1 MRRGI
6 IVEKNKKHVT
16 LLTPDGQFLRTKYE
30 QQDYEIGQEVTF
42 PNESRLERK
51 RAGFFDLL
59 RLRPL
64 NVGILSIAAI
74 IVVIFTMMP
83 SFSSQK
89 AYAYMTIDI
98 NPSFEL
104 KLDHNYQVIG
114 VTPLN
119 KDAKQVLANMKNLEK
134 NDMTQVV
141 QEIIDDCDKKGYV
154 NRSKSIYI
162 STVYENKQDHTYKT
176 NVKSKINTI
185 SGEYQKRDYKLETV
199 EGDLETREKAQK
211 AGISTGTYIRNQE
224 LHDKEQEDI
233 KKDEAPADDDAVK
246 EEEPK
251 KDDEDQKGKDEQ
263 EEVKPDDSEEVQPD
277 QEAPEG
283 EDKDK
288 EQKELEREEQG
299 SVQKPHQTKPN
310 DENKDKKIKEEKD
323 RSFDK
328 EQKKNHST
336 DQEHKKN
343 SNDTSHGHAEK
354 HAKKNSSD
362 QKRPFGEQKREHA
375 KQKGKDARP
384 HIEGNRQEH
393 TYEQ

>member
-6 IVEKNKKHVT
+6 IVEKNKKYVT

-30 QQDYEIGQEVTF
+30 EQNYEIGQEVTF

-64 NVGILSIAAI
+64 NAGILSIAAI

-119 KDAKQVLANMKNLEK
+119 KDAKQVLASMKDLEK
-134 NDMTQVV
+134 NDMTKVV

-154 NRSKSIYI
+154 NHSKSIYI
-162 STVYENKQDHTYKT
+162 STVYENKQDNTYKT

-185 SGEYQKRDYKLETV
+185 SGEYQKRNYKLETV
-199 EGDLETREKAQK
+199 ESDMETREKAQK

-224 LHDKEQEDI
+224 MQDQEHEDI
-233 KKDEAPADDDAVK
+233 KKDEDGADNDAVK
-246 EEEPK
+246 EEDPK
-251 KDDEDQKGKDEQ
+251 KHDEEQADKDKQ
-263 EEVKPDDSEEVQPD
+263 EDVKTDDSEEMQPD
-277 QEAPEG
+277 QEAPEA
-283 EDKDK
+283 EDK
-288 EQKELEREEQG
+288 EQKEAEREEQG
-299 SVQKPHQTKPN
+299 SVQKPQKP
-310 DENKDKKIKEEKD
+310 DDASKDNKIKEEKD
-323 RSFDK
+323 HSFDK
-328 EQKKNHST
+328 EQKKNQST
-336 DQEHKKN
+336 DPDERRHWN
-343 SNDTSHGHAEK
+343 GTSRGDSEK
-354 HAKKNSSD
+354 HAKK
-362 QKRPFGEQKREHA
+362 KRQGSEQSIR
-375 KQKGKDARP
+375 
-384 HIEGNRQEH
+384 
-393 TYEQ
+393 

>member
-6 IVEKNKKHVT
+6 IVEKNKKYVT

-64 NVGILSIAAI
+64 NAGILSIAAI

-119 KDAKQVLANMKNLEK
+119 QDAKQVLSSMKDLEK
-134 NDMTQVV
+134 NDMAKVV
-141 QEIIDDCDKKGYV
+141 QEIIDDCDKQGYV
-154 NRSKSIYI
+154 NHSKSIYI

-199 EGDLETREKAQK
+199 ESDLETREKAQK

-224 LHDKEQEDI
+224 MQDKDQEDV
-233 KKDEAPADDDAVK
+233 KKGDDDAEKDAVK

-251 KDDEDQKGKDEQ
+251 KDDAQDKDKDK
-263 EEVKPDDSEEVQPD
+263 EEIKTDDSEDMQPD
-277 QEAPEG
+277 QETPEG
-283 EDKDK
+283 EDK
-288 EQKELEREEQG
+288 EQKDAEREEQG
-299 SVQKPHQTKPN
+299 AVQKPHQSKP
-310 DENKDKKIKEEKD
+310 DEDHHDKKIKEDKD
-323 RSFDK
+323 HSFDK

-336 DQEHKKN
+336 DLDPKKG
-343 SNDTSHGHAEK
+343 SNDTSNRNAEK
-354 HAKKNSSD
+354 HEKKNGRG
-362 QKRPFGEQKREHA
+362 QKQPSGERKREHA
-375 KQKGKDARP
+375 KPKEKGTASS
-384 HIEGNRQEH
+384 NRSNRFEH